1 MALVAVHST
10 TVMNRNEKKE
20 CGVLTTNTDLQTL
33 VHTASSFTTGTDSY
47 TSQ

>member
-1 MALVAVHST
+1 MF
-10 TVMNRNEKKE
+10 RNVKKV
-20 CGVLTTNTDLQTL
+20 CGVLTTITDLQTL